1 MLKLNPSHNQIQKK
15 DNNKMIKENI
25 KDLITSIAEGDSVA
39 IQDNFNAIMSA
50 KIADQLDIMRA
61 SVASDMFRS
70 SVVEESVELNE
81 TEATHKWYSVKH
93 WGDDSHHF
101 DNLDSHLQG
110 HEAKHAATHSDST
123 HRPDHHIGIPVKA
136 HKAIAYM
143 NKHAKPLTEEVELD
157 ESNDVIRLKHTD
169 HLGNVSH
176 MEVGPGK
183 DATIK
188 DSKSGSSI
196 SPGGFVHN
204 PSIKGSKEQTDA
216 FRSAVKK
223 AHKKGKHAVL
233 KAVRD
238 VTKDPRWE
246 LHEELS
252 LKDFSIEELEDF
264 MMSEDFEQLD
274 ELSKQTLGSYVKKA
288 EHNKSMH
295 GNAADDYIDRGDQ
308 HSDHGDKDAAR
319 SEYKKAYKHIEVY
332 SKRQKGIAK
341 ASKRLNKEEV
351 EELDEEELPTGIKI
365 YHTDKHGNSGH
376 HIVFSTKDADRLH
389 KEVKKAG
396 GTVTHHALMYGTRE
410 GEKHKLS
417 EEFEQ
422 LDELSKQTLGSYV
435 KKASEDA
442 AGSAAYAMQTKGQ
455 GPGKP
460 LEKSFKRL
468 KGVAKAA
475 DKLTKEEFEELD
487 EARRGTFRAGSKSYF
502 KAGQAAIKS
511 IKAAAKKRAEEEKS
525 KVDSDKDSDLK

>member
-143 NKHAKPLTEEVELD
+143 NKHAKPLTEELSLD
-157 ESNDVIRLKHTD
+157 ESGFTADWRDQKHFGKGVPTNRQMTDKEKAEHEKSRKLQQDLNDMHK
-169 HLGNVSH
+169 
-176 MEVGPGK
+176 
-183 DATIK
+183 A
-188 DSKSGSSI
+188 
-196 SPGGFVHN
+196 
-204 PSIKGSKEQTDA
+204 A
-216 FRSAVKK
+216 FRK
-223 AHKKGKHAVL
+223 
-233 KAVRD
+233 
-238 VTKDPRWE
+238 
-246 LHEELS
+246 EELE
-252 LKDFSIEELEDF
+252 LEDFSIEELEDF
-264 MMSEDFEQLD
+264 MMSEEFEQLD
-274 ELSKQTLGSYVKKA
+274 ELSKQTLSSYVKKA

-308 HSDHGDKDAAR
+308 YSDHGDKDAAR

-422 LDELSKQTLGSYV
+422 LDELSKKTLGSYV

-502 KAGQAAIKS
+502 NAGQAAIKS

-525 KVDSDKDSDLK
+525 KVDSDLK